1 MTRSDEREHGLTRQS
16 SRSSDLLTVQDR
28 EQAGLMSKITMD
40 IRKNYSKKILEKLEV
55 ITRNALKHLTKYFS
69 SALVE
74 QPSRPLYEFEE
85 SEGTD
90 YSFVLTTVLS
100 IPNIEVTPTIEQIQS
115 TLVSAGNLIMSVSK
129 GVGQWVK
136 VLPKKKVVKKS
147 SGDVQEE
154 RPKPK
159 PKLLC
164 SYELDCYTNP
174 WTKD

>member
-115 TLVSAGNLIMSVSK
+115 TLVSAGNLH
-129 GVGQWVK
+129 
-136 VLPKKKVVKKS
+136 L
-147 SGDVQEE
+147 
-154 RPKPK
+154 
-159 PKLLC
+159 
-164 SYELDCYTNP
+164 
-174 WTKD
+174 